1 MHVISSC
8 INNST
13 SCKRYVPYSIDMPV
27 TRSLNKL
34 YIHRPVG
41 QISTRLVALAILL
54 ALDLLQWTS
63 RITFRQLVRPYSLQ
77 GYCRSS
83 SNPQN
88 EPSDARVILLRCIPE
103 DKRKHNLPVGATC
116 KPISEP
122 SCKRP
127 ASPALNGLIKR
138 EDSLTCTFISSF
150 SSLFSL
156 LGLPAHQS

>member
-34 YIHRPVG
+34 YIHRLVG

-54 ALDLLQWTS
+54 ALHLLQWTS
-63 RITFRQLVRPYSLQ
+63 RINLRQLVRPYRLQ
-77 GYCRSS
+77 GHCRSS
-83 SNPQN
+83 SNQQN
-88 EPSDARVILLRCIPE
+88 EPSDTRVILLRCTPE
-103 DKRKHNLPVGATC
+103 DKRKHDLRVGATC
-116 KPISEP
+116 KPIREP
-122 SCKRP
+122 GCKRP
-127 ASPALNGLIKR
+127 ASPAFNGLMKR
-138 EDSLTCTFISSF
+138 EDSLTRTFISSF
-150 SSLFSL
+150 SSLLSL